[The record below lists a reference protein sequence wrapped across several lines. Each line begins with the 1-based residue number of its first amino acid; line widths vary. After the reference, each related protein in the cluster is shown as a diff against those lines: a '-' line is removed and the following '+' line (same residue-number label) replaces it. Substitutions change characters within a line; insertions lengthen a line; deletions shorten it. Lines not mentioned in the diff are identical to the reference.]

1 MLQLVE
7 VRKAYRTA
15 GFEQVALDDVSIAFR
30 DSEFVAVLGPS
41 GSGKTTLLNI
51 VGGLDHYDSGD
62 LIIDGISTRRYRD
75 HDWDAYRNN
84 RIGFVFQSYNLIPH
98 QSVLTNVEL
107 ALTLS
112 GVSKAERRER
122 ALAALEEVGLGEHV
136 NKKPNQLS
144 GGQMQ
149 RVAIARALIN
159 DPEIVLADEPTG
171 ALDSKTSVQIMG
183 LLTEIAKNR
192 LVIMVTHNPE
202 LAVQYANR
210 TVSLHDGCIQADSNP
225 FIPTLDDV
233 LGKDRPV
240 RRTAMSFLTAIALSF
255 TNLMT
260 KKGRTVMTAF
270 AGSIGI
276 IGIAAILA
284 LANGVN
290 SHIKN
295 VEESLLTVYP
305 LTIQSSGM
313 DLTSMFSAS
322 LGMPAAGETGGD
334 GGGGASTA
342 AADADASGAA
352 ADGAAEGA
360 DVAEG
365 TDDAAAD
372 AGAEGTG
379 DATAGAGADPAAEGE
394 AAAGPGP
401 DPTAEGE
408 AVEQP
413 HTLRET
419 KSVVNMFS
427 SIGQNDLAALKSY
440 FDGDGGGIHE
450 YVNAIEYSYS
460 ITPQIFLPS
469 VAEEPYQVN
478 PDAITRQMGIPQS
491 GGFGQLMT
499 MGMGTTLFNPLIED
513 TGLLAEQYD
522 VVAGRWPEHY
532 SECVLVLG
540 ARGGI
545 SDYLLYMMG
554 LRDPAELD
562 AMLEQFNN
570 EEEVAIPEDVREF
583 TYDEI
588 LAVSFKLVPATG
600 FYTYDETY
608 GVWTDRQSDN
618 EYMKGLVE
626 GGEDLRVVGIL
637 QQNPDASATS
647 LSPGIYYPAS
657 LTYHLME
664 QAEQTAIVQAQLA
677 DHSINVFTGK
687 SFEEERESSGFDDFS
702 LDDIMT
708 VDSDAI
714 TGAFSM
720 DSSKLNV
727 DLSGV
732 LDPTRLS
739 ETLPSV
745 PALDL
750 ADFISTA
757 DIDLPTEDIAALAG
771 VVMEQYLVYAFAN
784 GMTTPDAI
792 VDGFGDY
799 LARPEVQ
806 AQLALEISSSIDT
819 EDIQGEIQEAFAAY
833 MQDMMEGYM
842 AAVMTAMQQQIEAG
856 MGAAMQQFSA
866 NMASAMRFDES
877 AFMNAFQFN
886 MDEEELSRLMMALLS
901 NESNTYDNNLKKLGY
916 ADRDKPSGINIYP
929 LDFESKQK
937 VIDILTAYNQQKEA
951 EGEEDKVITYTDL
964 VGLLMTSV
972 TDIINMISSVLVAF
986 VAISLVVSSIMI
998 GVITY
1003 ISVLE
1008 RRKEIGILRAI
1019 GARKRDI
1026 GNVFNAETLIVGLT
1040 AGIMGILITL
1050 LLILPAN
1057 LIVAASLGVEAIAVL
1072 PPAPAVALVFV
1083 SMALTFLAGLIPSSA
1098 ASRRDPVE
1106 ALRSE

>member
-7 VRKAYRTA
+7 VRKAYKTA
-15 GFEQVALDDVSIAFR
+15 GFEQVALDDVGIAFR

-62 LIIDGISTRRYRD
+62 LIIDGISTKRYRD
-75 HDWDAYRNN
+75 NDWDSYRNN

-98 QSVLTNVEL
+98 QTVLTNVEL

-122 ALAALEEVGLGEHV
+122 ARAALEEVGLGEHI
-136 NKKPNQLS
+136 NKRPNQLS

-159 DPEIVLADEPTG
+159 DPDIVLADEPTG

-183 LLTEIAKNR
+183 LLTKIAQNR

-202 LAVQYANR
+202 LAVQYASR
-210 TVSLHDGCIQADSNP
+210 TVNLHDGHIQADSNP
-225 FIPTLDDV
+225 FIPTIDDV
-233 LGKDRPV
+233 LNREQYAN
-240 RRTAMSFLTAIALSF
+240 RTAMSFLTALSLSF

-260 KKGRTVMTAF
+260 KKGRTIMTAF

-290 SHIKN
+290 SYIKE
-295 VEESLLTVYP
+295 VEENMLTVYP

-322 LGMPAAGETGGD
+322 LGISGDLESDPGGD
-334 GGGGASTA
+334 NGGGGAAGESP
-342 AADADASGAA
+342 G
-352 ADGAAEGA
+352 
-360 DVAEG
+360 G
-365 TDDAAAD
+365 TS
-372 AGAEGTG
+372 
-379 DATAGAGADPAAEGE
+379 PEGE
-394 AAAGPGP
+394 PATEQL
-401 DPTAEGE
+401 PTIG
-408 AVEQP
+408 
-413 HTLRET
+413 ET
-419 KSVVNMFS
+419 KSIVNTFS
-427 SIGQNDLAALKSY
+427 SIEQNDLAALKSY
-440 FDGDGGGIHE
+440 FDENGGGIQE
-450 YVNAIEYSYS
+450 YVNAIEYSYNV
-460 ITPQIFLPS
+460 TPQIFLPNTS
-469 VAEEPYQVN
+469 DKLYQVN
-478 PDAITRQMGIPQS
+478 PDVLTRQMGLPQG

-499 MGMGTTLFNPLIED
+499 MGMSTTAFNPLIED
-513 TGLLAEQYD
+513 TELLQEQYD

-532 SECVLVLG
+532 SECVVVLDF
-540 ARGGI
+540 
-545 SDYLLYMMG
+545 SSNLTDYLLYIMG

-562 AMLEQFNN
+562 TMIEQFSND
-570 EEEVAIPEDVREF
+570 EEVAIPEDERRF
-583 TYDEI
+583 SYDEI
-588 LAVSFKLVPATG
+588 LGVTFKLVPATG

-608 GVWTDRQSDN
+608 GVWTDRQSDE
-618 EYMKGLVE
+618 EYMRQLIA
-626 GGEDLRVVGIL
+626 GGEDLHIVGIL
-637 QQNPDASATS
+637 QQNPDASAAS
-647 LSPGIYYPAS
+647 LSSGIYYPAS
-657 LTYHLME
+657 LTYHLIE
-664 QAEQTAIVQAQLA
+664 QAEQAPIVQAQLA
-677 DHSINVFTGK
+677 DHNVNVFTGK
-687 SFEEERESSGFDDFS
+687 TFEEERENSGFDDFS
-702 LDDIMT
+702 LDDIMS

-720 DSSKLNV
+720 DTSKLNV

-732 LDPTRLS
+732 LNPRTLS
-739 ETLPSV
+739 ESLP
-745 PALDL
+745 PMPNLDL
-750 ADFISTA
+750 ADFISTS
-757 DIDLPTEDIAALAG
+757 DIDLPTEDITALTST
-771 VVMEQYLVYAFAN
+771 VMREYLIYAFDHN
-784 GMTTPDAI
+784 MRTPDEI
-792 VDGFGDY
+792 VDGFEDY
-799 LARPEVQ
+799 LAKPEVQ
-806 AQLALEISSSIDT
+806 EQLALEIDSSIDT
-819 EDIQGEIQEAFAAY
+819 EEIQGEVQQAFSAYAQEILGNY
-833 MQDMMEGYM
+833 I
-842 AAVMTAMQQQIEAG
+842 AAVMVAMQQQIEVG
-856 MGAAMQQFSA
+856 LGTAMQQLSA
-866 NMASAMRFDES
+866 NMAGAMRFDES
-877 AFMNAFQFN
+877 AFMNAFQFK
-886 MDEEELSRLMMALLS
+886 MDEDELSRLIMAMLS

-916 ADRDKPSGINIYP
+916 ADRAKPSGISIYP

-937 VIDILTAYNQQKEA
+937 VTDILTAYNRQKEA
-951 EGEEDKVITYTDL
+951 AGEEDKVITYTDL

-972 TDIINMISSVLVAF
+972 TEIINMISSVLVAF

-1040 AGIMGILITL
+1040 AGVMGILITL

-1057 LIVAASLGVEAIAVL
+1057 LIVSASFGMPAIAVL
-1072 PPAPAVALVFV
+1072 PLAPAAGLVFV
-1083 SMALTFLAGLIPSSA
+1083 SMILTFLAGLIPSSA